1 MSETPAWLCPTCS
14 HITSSEISPP
24 SIFENA
30 RLHFLTLE
38 DPSAS
43 ELYFTSMEMVS
54 LVCGFV
60 VGFSFNS
67 NLVHLKE
74 SRAAT
79 IDVLVALSTAQGV
92 IQKEEG
98 DIRTN
103 TNQDSQ
109 GEGRQDKDG
118 KGKDGKGKG
127 DKGKDGKGK
136 GGKGKGGNGKSTAK
150 GGGKSHEVKAPMK
163 VKTKAFCKFFSVD
176 RCKKGDQCQYS
187 HNIVI
192 DESKRDASRASK
204 GGNGKS
210 TAKGGGK
217 SHEVKAPMKVK
228 TKAFCKF
235 FSVDRCKKGDQ
246 CQYSHNIVI
255 DESKRDASRASAVNN
270 NQIICASETCPKF
283 APVLCSTKTCKDHC
297 QDTPPLRASSFK
309 SPSQVFLIQA
319 FLKLV

>member
-1 MSETPAWLCPTCS
+1 VSETPAWLCPTCS

-109 GEGRQDKDG
+109 WEGRQDKDG

-136 GGKGKGGNGKSTAK
+136 GGKG
-150 GGGKSHEVKAPMK
+150 
-163 VKTKAFCKFFSVD
+163 
-176 RCKKGDQCQYS
+176 
-187 HNIVI
+187 
-192 DESKRDASRASK
+192 K